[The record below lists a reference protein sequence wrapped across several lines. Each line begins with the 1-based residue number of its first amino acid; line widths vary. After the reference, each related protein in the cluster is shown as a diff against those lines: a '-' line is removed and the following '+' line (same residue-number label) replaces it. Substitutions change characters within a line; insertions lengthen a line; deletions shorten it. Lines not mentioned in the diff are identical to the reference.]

1 MNEEGGARATLTTQK
16 DESDSP
22 SPRPYRWMWLMLLVA
37 GALYA
42 QGTSPAEQ
50 TTGQTHYLR
59 DLLWVVVLILANAF
73 FAMVDSALRAM
84 HASRVRELV
93 EEGVPNARL
102 VEKLLS
108 DPDRSIATAQ
118 IGMVLSSFLAAAVA
132 ATGLSQGAAVLL
144 QLLSDAGWWQ
154 RQSEPLAVFVVTVLT
169 GLLALVVGTLV
180 PRTIAEKY
188 AEKVALRLARPL
200 WICAWILSPLVAV
213 VIALSNAM
221 VKPFKVRVDFS
232 PRVLTPEEIIS
243 LVDAGEE
250 QGVIEE
256 EEREMIQSVL
266 EFPDTIV
273 RKVMTPR
280 IDMHCVPV
288 EASLQEVL
296 EIIRNSGHSRIPVYE
311 GTVDNIIGIVYAKDL
326 LRLYPHLEPFDLR
339 KVMRPP
345 YFIPETKKVDEL
357 MREFRAKKTQIAIV
371 RDEYGGTS
379 GLVTLEDILEELVG
393 EIHDEYDTEETPFE
407 QLDSHTYR
415 ADGRTPVDDVNDKT
429 GLHLPTDEYD
439 TIGGF
444 VFGLFGRPAQAGEQ
458 IAFGRANF
466 VVEEADG
473 RRIRKL
479 RIEVTP
485 TEAQEEEAEQPQESA
500 L

>member
-1 MNEEGGARATLTTQK
+1 MTTPK
-16 DESDSP
+16 EESDSP
-22 SPRPYRWMWLMLLVA
+22 GPQRFGWIVLILLVA

-42 QGTSPAEQ
+42 QGSAPAEQ
-50 TTGQTHYLR
+50 TTGETHYLR
-59 DLLWVVVLILANAF
+59 DLFWVAALILVTAF

-84 HASRVRELV
+84 LGARVREMV

-102 VEKLLS
+102 VERLIS
-108 DPDRSIATAQ
+108 HPERSIATAQ
-118 IGMVLSSFLAAAVA
+118 VGMVLSSFLAAAVA
-132 ATGLSQGAAVLL
+132 ATGLSPRVAAIL
-144 QLLSDAGWWQ
+144 QLASDAEWWQ
-154 RQSEPLAVFVVTVLT
+154 RQSEPIAVFIVTVLT

-180 PRTIAEKY
+180 PRTIAEKH

-200 WICAWILSPLVAV
+200 WICVWVFSPLVAA
-213 VIALSNAM
+213 VIALSNTL
-221 VKPFKVRVDFS
+221 VSPFKVKVDFS

-288 EASLQEVL
+288 DASLKEVL
-296 EIIRNSGHSRIPVYE
+296 DIIQNTGHSRIPVYE

-326 LRLYPHLEPFDLR
+326 LKLYPHLEPFDLR

-407 QLDSHTYR
+407 QLDNHTYR

-458 IAFGRANF
+458 IAYGRANF
-466 VVEEADG
+466 VIEEADG

-479 RIEVTP
+479 RIEVAP
-485 TEAQEEEAEQPQESA
+485 AEAEEEETEERMGETKDEQT
-500 L
+500 

>member
-1 MNEEGGARATLTTQK
+1 MTTPKEETDG
-16 DESDSP
+16 P
-22 SPRPYRWMWLMLLVA
+22 SPQPLRWMLWTLLLASV
-37 GALYA
+37 LYA
-42 QGTSPAEQ
+42 QGTTPVESEVAPN
-50 TTGQTHYLR
+50 HPLR
-59 DLLWVVVLILANAF
+59 DLLWVAMLILATAF
-73 FAMVDSALRAM
+73 FAMADSALRAV
-84 HASRVRELV
+84 HGARVREMV
-93 EEGVPNARL
+93 EENVPNARM
-102 VEKLLS
+102 VEKLLAT
-108 DPDRSIATAQ
+108 PQRSIATAQ
-118 IGMVLSSFLAAAVA
+118 VGIVLSSFLAAAVA
-132 ATGLSQGAAVLL
+132 ATGLSQGVASLFK
-144 QLLSDAGWWQ
+144 LLSHTAWWQ
-154 RQSEPLAVFVVTVLT
+154 RQAEPLAVLTVTVLT
-169 GLLALVVGTLV
+169 GLLALMVGTLV
-180 PRTIAEKY
+180 PRTIAEKH

-200 WICAWILSPLVAV
+200 WVCAWLLSPLVAAI
-213 VIALSNAM
+213 IALSNALVSPFR
-221 VKPFKVRVDFS
+221 VKVDFS

-280 IDMHCVPV
+280 IDMHCVPAD
-288 EASLQEVL
+288 ASLQEVL
-296 EIIRNSGHSRIPVYE
+296 DTIRHSGHSRIPVYE
-311 GTVDNIIGIVYAKDL
+311 ETVDNIVGIAYAKDL
-326 LRLYPHLEPFDLR
+326 LRLYPHLEPFELR

-393 EIHDEYDTEETPFE
+393 EIHDEYDVEETPFE
-407 QLDSHTYR
+407 QIGEYTYR
-415 ADGRTPVDDVNDKT
+415 TDGRTPVEDVNDHT

-458 IAFGRANF
+458 IAYGRANF

-479 RIEVTP
+479 RIDVLPAED
-485 TEAQEEEAEQPQESA
+485 EAEETEEPQESK

>member
-1 MNEEGGARATLTTQK
+1 MNEEGGTRTTLTAQK
-16 DESDSP
+16 EETDSP
-22 SPRPYRWMWLMLLVA
+22 SPQPLRWALFWLLLA

-42 QGTSPAEQ
+42 QGTAEAEPTAAQ
-50 TTGQTHYLR
+50 SHSLR
-59 DLLWVVVLILANAF
+59 GLLWVAVLMLATAF
-73 FAMVDSALRAM
+73 FAAADSALRAV
-84 HASRVRELV
+84 HGSRMRDLA

-102 VEKLLS
+102 AERLLS
-108 DPDRSIATAQ
+108 HADRFIATAQ

-132 ATGLSQGAAVLL
+132 ATDLSQVVAEALK
-144 QLLSDAGWWQ
+144 LLSHAEWWQ
-154 RQSEPLAVFVVTVLT
+154 ARAEPVAVFGVTVLT

-180 PRTIAEKY
+180 PRTLAEKH
-188 AEKVALRLARPL
+188 AEKLVLRLVRPL
-200 WICAWILSPLVAV
+200 WMCAWLLAPLVAL
-213 VIALSNAM
+213 VIGLSNSLM
-221 VKPFKVRVDFS
+221 RPFKTKVDFS

-288 EASLQEVL
+288 NASLQEVL
-296 EIIRNSGHSRIPVYE
+296 DIIRTTGHSRIPVYE
-311 GTVDNIIGIVYAKDL
+311 DTVDNIVGIVYAKDL
-326 LRLYPHLEPFDLR
+326 LRLYPNLEPFDLR
-339 KVMRPP
+339 RVMRQP

-371 RDEYGGTS
+371 RDEYGGIS

-393 EIHDEYDTEETPFE
+393 EIHDEYDVEETPFE
-407 QLDSHTYR
+407 QIDEHTYR
-415 ADGRTPVDDVNDKT
+415 TDGRTPVEDVNDKT

-458 IAFGRANF
+458 IAYGRANF
-466 VVEEADG
+466 MVEEADG

-485 TEAQEEEAEQPQESA
+485 SEEEEEEVEQPQESSI
-500 L
+500 

>member
-1 MNEEGGARATLTTQK
+1 LTTPK
-16 DESDSP
+16 EETDSP
-22 SPRPYRWMWLMLLVA
+22 SPKAWYWLLLTLLFTGV
-37 GALYA
+37 LYA
-42 QGTSPAEQ
+42 QGTVPAEHEVAQ
-50 TTGQTHYLR
+50 SHLLR
-59 DLLWVVVLILANAF
+59 NLLWVVLLFLVTAF
-73 FAMVDSALRAM
+73 FAMADSALRLM
-84 HASRVRELV
+84 HAARVREMV
-93 EEGVPNARL
+93 EQGVPNARM
-102 VEKLLS
+102 VERLLTT
-108 DPDRSIATAQ
+108 PQRSIATAQ

-132 ATGLSQGAAVLL
+132 ATGLSHWVAMLL
-144 QLLSDAGWWQ
+144 RLLSEAVWWQ
-154 RQSEPLAVFVVTVLT
+154 RQTEPVAVFVVTMLA

-180 PRTIAEKY
+180 PRTIAEKH

-200 WICAWILSPLVAV
+200 WISAWILSPLVAL
-213 VIALSNAM
+213 VIALSNALLS
-221 VKPFKVRVDFS
+221 PFKVRVDFS

-280 IDMHCVPV
+280 IDMHCVPIG
-288 EASLQEVL
+288 ASLKEVL
-296 EIIRNSGHSRIPVYE
+296 DIIRNTGHSRIPVYE
-311 GTVDNIIGIVYAKDL
+311 GTVDNIVGIVYAKDL
-326 LRLYPHLEPFDLR
+326 LRLYPHPEPFDLR
-339 KVMRPP
+339 QVMRPP

-393 EIHDEYDTEETPFE
+393 EIHDEYDVEETPFE
-407 QLDSHTYR
+407 QVDEHTYR
-415 ADGRTPVDDVNDKT
+415 ADGRTSLEDINDRT
-429 GLHLPTDEYD
+429 GLHLPTNEYD

-473 RRIRKL
+473 RRIRKV
-479 RIEVTP
+479 RIEIAP
-485 TEAQEEEAEQPQESA
+485 TEIEEETTEQPQESA

>member
-1 MNEEGGARATLTTQK
+1 MTTQR
-16 DESDSP
+16 EETDSP
-22 SPRPYRWMWLMLLVA
+22 SPLPYRWVGLMLLFA

-42 QGTSPAEQ
+42 QGNSTAQQEAVQPA
-50 TTGQTHYLR
+50 YLEGT
-59 DLLWVVVLILANAF
+59 LWVIALTLATAF
-73 FAMVDSALRAM
+73 FAMAESALRAL
-84 HASRVRELV
+84 HSARVRELV
-93 EEGVPNARL
+93 EEGVSNARL
-102 VEKLLS
+102 LERLVS
-108 DPDRSIATAQ
+108 HADRSIATAQ
-118 IGMVLSSFLAAAVA
+118 AGMTLSSLLAAVVAV
-132 ATGLSQGAAVLL
+132 TTLSQGVARLL
-144 QLLSDAGWWQ
+144 Q
-154 RQSEPLAVFVVTVLT
+154 PLATSGAWQVATDTGGMLIVTLLVALLVLAM
-169 GLLALVVGTLV
+169 GMVV
-180 PRTIAEKY
+180 PRTLAEKH
-188 AEKVALRLARPL
+188 AEKVALRLAKPL
-200 WICAWILSPLVAV
+200 WGCVWLLSPFVAAAV
-213 VIALSNAM
+213 ALSNALLR
-221 VKPFKVRVDFS
+221 PFRLRAEFS

-296 EIIRNSGHSRIPVYE
+296 DIIRNTGHSRIPVYE
-311 GTVDNIIGIVYAKDL
+311 GTVDNIIGVVYAKDL
-326 LRLYPHLEPFDLR
+326 LKLYPHLEEFDLR
-339 KVMRPP
+339 RVMRPP

-357 MREFRAKKTQIAIV
+357 MREFRTKKTQIAIV

-393 EIHDEYDTEETPFE
+393 EIHDEYDVEETPFE
-407 QLDSHTYR
+407 QLDNHTYR
-415 ADGRTPVDDVNDKT
+415 ADGRTPVEDVNDKT

-444 VFGLFGRPAQAGEQ
+444 VFGLLGRPAQAGEQ
-458 IAFGRANF
+458 IAYGRANF
-466 VVEEADG
+466 IVEEADG

-479 RIEVTP
+479 RIEVAP
-485 TEAQEEEAEQPQESA
+485 AEPEEEVEEQPQEST

>member
-1 MNEEGGARATLTTQK
+1 MNEEGGARATLTAQK
-16 DESDSP
+16 EESDSP
-22 SPRPYRWMWLMLLVA
+22 GAQSLRWVLLMLLLA

-42 QGTSPAEQ
+42 QGTTPVDEHSAP
-50 TTGQTHYLR
+50 THYLR
-59 DLLWVVVLILANAF
+59 STAWVVLFLLTAAF
-73 FAMVDSALRAM
+73 FAMADSALRAV
-84 HASRVRELV
+84 HATRVRDMV
-93 EEGVPNARL
+93 EQGVPNARF
-102 VEKLLS
+102 VERLLAA
-108 DPDRSIATAQ
+108 PDRSIATAQ
-118 IGMVLSSFLAAAVA
+118 VGIVLSSFLAAAVA
-132 ATGLSQGAAVLL
+132 ATGLSRGVADILR
-144 QLLSDAGWWQ
+144 LLSPADWWQ
-154 RQSEPLAVFVVTVLT
+154 SQAEPLSVFGVTVLT
-169 GLLALVVGTLV
+169 GLVALVVGTLV
-180 PRTIAEKY
+180 PRTVAEKH

-200 WICAWILSPLVAV
+200 WVCAWLMAPLVV
-213 VIALSNAM
+213 PVIALSNAL
-221 VKPFKVRVDFS
+221 VRPFKVRVDFS

-288 EASLQEVL
+288 DASLQEVL
-296 EIIRNSGHSRIPVYE
+296 DTIRNSGHSRIPVYE
-311 GTVDNIIGIVYAKDL
+311 GTVDNIVGIVYAKDL
-326 LRLYPHLEPFDLR
+326 LRLYPHLEAFDMR
-339 KVMRPP
+339 QVMRPP
-345 YFIPETKKVDEL
+345 YFIPETKKVDGL

-393 EIHDEYDTEETPFE
+393 EIHDEYDVEETPFE
-407 QLDSHTYR
+407 QIDDHTYR
-415 ADGRTPVDDVNDKT
+415 ADGRTPVDDVNDQT

-458 IAFGRANF
+458 IAYGRANF

-479 RIEVTP
+479 RIEVVP
-485 TEAQEEEAEQPQESA
+485 TEPVEEEDEQTQEST

>member
-1 MNEEGGARATLTTQK
+1 MTTQK
-16 DESDSP
+16 DESDSA
-22 SPRPYRWMWLMLLVA
+22 STRPYRWIWLVLLLA

-42 QGTSPAEQ
+42 QGTSPAEPS
-50 TTGQTHYLR
+50 TAHAHYLR
-59 DLLWVVVLILANAF
+59 DLLWVAVLLLATAF
-73 FAMVDSALRAM
+73 FAMVDSALRTM
-84 HASRVRELV
+84 HGARVRDMV

-102 VEKLLS
+102 VERLLS
-108 DPDRSIATAQ
+108 HPERSIATAQ
-118 IGMVLSSFLAAAVA
+118 VGMVLSSFLAAAVA
-132 ATGLSQGAAVLL
+132 ATGLSQGAAALL
-144 QLLSDAGWWQ
+144 QRVEQADWWQ
-154 RQSEPLAVFVVTVLT
+154 RQSEPMAVFLVTALT
-169 GLLALVVGTLV
+169 GLLALAVGTLA

-200 WICAWILSPLVAV
+200 WLCVWILSPLVAA
-213 VIALSNAM
+213 VIALSNAL
-221 VKPFKVRVDFS
+221 VSPFKVKVDFS

-288 EASLQEVL
+288 EASLHEVL
-296 EIIRNSGHSRIPVYE
+296 DIIRNTGHSRIPVYE
-311 GTVDNIIGIVYAKDL
+311 GTVDNIVGIVYAKDL

-357 MREFRAKKTQIAIV
+357 MREFRTKKTQIAIV

-393 EIHDEYDTEETPFE
+393 EIHDEYDVEETPFE
-407 QLDSHTYR
+407 QIDEHTYR
-415 ADGRTPVDDVNDKT
+415 TDGRTPVDDVNDKT

-444 VFGLFGRPAQAGEQ
+444 VFGLFGRPAQSGEQ
-458 IAFGRANF
+458 IAYGRASF
-466 VVEEADG
+466 TVEEADG

-479 RIEVTP
+479 RIEVAP
-485 TEAQEEEAEQPQESA
+485 AEVEEEEEKQPQESTP
-500 L
+500 

>member
-1 MNEEGGARATLTTQK
+1 MTTPK
-16 DESDSP
+16 EESDSP
-22 SPRPYRWMWLMLLVA
+22 SPQRYRLVLLIVLVA

-42 QGTSPAEQ
+42 QGTAPVDQSTQEAASVR
-50 TTGQTHYLR
+50 GVF
-59 DLLWVVVLILANAF
+59 WVVGLILATAF
-73 FAMVDSALRAM
+73 FAMADSALRTI
-84 HASRVRELV
+84 HGVQVRDLM

-102 VEKLLS
+102 VEKLLAN
-108 DPDRSIATAQ
+108 PNRSIATAQ
-118 IGMVLSSFLAAAVA
+118 IGIVLSSFLAVAVA
-132 ATGLSQGAAVLL
+132 ATSLSHGVADLLKAV
-144 QLLSDAGWWQ
+144 SPAEWWQ
-154 RQSEPLAVFVVTVLT
+154 AQAQPVAVFGVTVLT
-169 GLLALVVGTLV
+169 GLAALVVGTIV
-180 PRTIAEKY
+180 PRTVAEKY
-188 AEKVALRLARPL
+188 AQKVALHLARPL
-200 WICAWILSPLVAV
+200 WVCAWVLAPLVV
-213 VIALSNAM
+213 LVIAISNAL
-221 VKPFKVRVDFS
+221 VRPFRAKVDFS

-243 LVDAGEE
+243 LVDAVEE

-266 EFPDTIV
+266 EFPDTVV

-288 EASLQEVL
+288 TTELEEVL
-296 EIIRNSGHSRIPVYE
+296 ETIRSSGHSRIPVYE
-311 GTVDNIIGIVYAKDL
+311 DTVDNIVGIVYAKDL

-339 KVMRPP
+339 AVMRQP
-345 YFIPETKKVDEL
+345 YFIPETKKVDDL
-357 MREFRAKKTQIAIV
+357 MREFRSKKTQIAIV

-393 EIHDEYDTEETPFE
+393 EIHDEYDVEETPFE
-407 QLDSHTYR
+407 QIDGHTYR
-415 ADGRTPVDDVNDKT
+415 TDGRTPVEDVNSKA

-458 IAFGRANF
+458 IAYGGANF

-479 RIEVTP
+479 RIEVSP
-485 TEAQEEEAEQPQESA
+485 VEEEEEETEQSQAST

>member
-1 MNEEGGARATLTTQK
+1 MTAQKEET
-16 DESDSP
+16 DSP
-22 SPRPYRWMWLMLLVA
+22 SPQPFRWALLLLLLA

-42 QGTSPAEQ
+42 QGTASAEP
-50 TTGQTHYLR
+50 TATESHSLR
-59 DLLWVVVLILANAF
+59 GLVWVVVLILATAF
-73 FAMVDSALRAM
+73 FATADSALRAV
-84 HASRVRELV
+84 HSTRIRDLAEN
-93 EEGVPNARL
+93 GVPNARL
-102 VEKLLS
+102 VEKLLATG
-108 DPDRSIATAQ
+108 DRFIATTQ
-118 IGMVLSSFLAAAVA
+118 IGIVLSSFLAAAVA
-132 ATGLSQGAAVLL
+132 ATDLSQAVAEALKLL
-144 QLLSDAGWWQ
+144 YPAQWWQ
-154 RQSEPLAVFVVTVLT
+154 ARTEPVAVFATTVLT

-180 PRTIAEKY
+180 PRTLAEKHT
-188 AEKVALRLARPL
+188 EKVALRLVRPL
-200 WICAWILSPLVAV
+200 WVCAWLLSPLVAL
-213 VIALSNAM
+213 VIGASNFLLR
-221 VKPFKVRVDFS
+221 PFKMKVDFS
-232 PRVLTPEEIIS
+232 PRMLTPEEIIS

-266 EFPDTIV
+266 EFPDTVV

-280 IDMHCVPV
+280 IDMHCVSV
-288 EASLQEVL
+288 NASLHEVL
-296 EIIRNSGHSRIPVYE
+296 DLIRTSGHSRIPVYE
-311 GTVDNIIGIVYAKDL
+311 DTVDNIVGIVYAKDL
-326 LRLYPHLEPFDLR
+326 LRLYPNLEPFDLR
-339 KVMRPP
+339 RVMRQP

-393 EIHDEYDTEETPFE
+393 EIHDEYDVEETPFE
-407 QLDSHTYR
+407 QIDEHSYR
-415 ADGRTPVDDVNDKT
+415 TDGRTPLEDVNDKT

-458 IAFGRANF
+458 ITYGRANF
-466 VVEEADG
+466 MVEEADG

-479 RIEVTP
+479 RIMVTP
-485 TEAQEEEAEQPQESA
+485 SEEEEVEQPQESP

>member
-1 MNEEGGARATLTTQK
+1 MNEEGGARKTLTTQK
-16 DESDSP
+16 EESDSP
-22 SPRPYRWMWLMLLVA
+22 SPQPYRWIGLLLLLA

-42 QGTSPAEQ
+42 QGTAPAEQ
-50 TTGQTHYLR
+50 GSGQTHYLR
-59 DLLWVVVLILANAF
+59 DLLWVVVLILATAF
-73 FAMVDSALRAM
+73 FAMVDSALRAL
-84 HASRVRELV
+84 HGARVRDLV

-108 DPDRSIATAQ
+108 NPDRSIATAQ
-118 IGMVLSSFLAAAVA
+118 VGMVLSSFLAAAVA
-132 ATGLSQGAAVLL
+132 VTGLSRGVADLL
-144 QLLSDAGWWQ
+144 RLIGGTGWWQ
-154 RQSEPLAVFVVTVLT
+154 RQSEPIAVFVVTVLA
-169 GLLALVVGTLV
+169 GLVALVVGTLV
-180 PRTIAEKY
+180 PRTVAERH

-200 WICAWILSPLVAV
+200 WICAWALSPLVAV
-213 VIALSNAM
+213 MIALSNALLS
-221 VKPFKVRVDFS
+221 PFKVKVDFS

-296 EIIRNSGHSRIPVYE
+296 DIIRNTGHSRIPVYE

-326 LRLYPHLEPFDLR
+326 LRLYPHLEPFDMR
-339 KVMRPP
+339 QVMRPP

-393 EIHDEYDTEETPFE
+393 EIHDEYDVEETPFE
-407 QLDSHTYR
+407 QVDEYTYR
-415 ADGRTPVDDVNDKT
+415 TDGRTPVDDVNDKT

-458 IAFGRANF
+458 IAYGRAHF

-479 RIEVTP
+479 RIEVAP
-485 TEAQEEEAEQPQESA
+485 VEAEEEETGEPQESP

>member
-1 MNEEGGARATLTTQK
+1 MNEEGGARATLSTQK
-16 DESDSP
+16 EEADSP
-22 SPRPYRWMWLMLLVA
+22 SPQPYRWIWLTLLLA

-42 QGTSPAEQ
+42 QGTVPAEQ
-50 TTGQTHYLR
+50 STPQTHYLR
-59 DLLWVVVLILANAF
+59 DLLWVVVLVLATAF

-84 HASRVRELV
+84 HGARVRDMV

-108 DPDRSIATAQ
+108 HPERSIATAQ
-118 IGMVLSSFLAAAVA
+118 VGMVLSSFLAAAVA
-132 ATGLSQGAAVLL
+132 ATGLSQGVAALL
-144 QLLSDAGWWQ
+144 QQIGEADWWQ
-154 RQSEPLAVFVVTVLT
+154 RQSAPLAVFLVTVLT

-200 WICAWILSPLVAV
+200 WICAWLLSPLVAL
-213 VIALSNAM
+213 VITFSNALVRPFR
-221 VKPFKVRVDFS
+221 VKVDFS

-296 EIIRNSGHSRIPVYE
+296 DIIRNTGHSRIPVYE

-326 LRLYPHLEPFDLR
+326 LRLYPHLEPFEMR

-393 EIHDEYDTEETPFE
+393 EIHDEYDVEETPFE
-407 QLDSHTYR
+407 QVDEHTYR
-415 ADGRTPVDDVNDKT
+415 TDGRTPVDDVNDKT

-458 IAFGRANF
+458 IAYGRANF

-479 RIEVTP
+479 RIEVAP
-485 TEAQEEEAEQPQESA
+485 AEAEEEEAEQPQEST

>member
-1 MNEEGGARATLTTQK
+1 MNEEGGARTTLTAQK
-16 DESDSP
+16 EETDSP
-22 SPRPYRWMWLMLLVA
+22 SPQPLRWILLMLLLG

-42 QGTSPAEQ
+42 QGNTPAGGNAGETHTLRSVAWIVLFLL
-50 TTGQTHYLR
+50 TT
-59 DLLWVVVLILANAF
+59 AF
-73 FAMVDSALRAM
+73 FAMVDSALRTLHGA
-84 HASRVRELV
+84 RVRDLV
-93 EEGVPNARL
+93 EEGVPNARV
-102 VEKLLS
+102 VEKLLAV
-108 DPDRSIATAQ
+108 PDRSIATAQ
-118 IGMVLSSFLAAAVA
+118 VGIVLSSFLAAAVA
-132 ATGLSQGAAVLL
+132 ATGLSRGVTDLL
-144 QLLSDAGWWQ
+144 RRLSDAGWWQ
-154 RQSEPLAVFVVTVLT
+154 GQSEPVAVFGVTVLT
-169 GLLALVVGTLV
+169 GLVALVVGTLV
-180 PRTIAEKY
+180 PRTIAEKH

-200 WICAWILSPLVAV
+200 WVCTWLLAPLVV
-213 VIALSNAM
+213 PVIAVSNAL
-221 VKPFKVRVDFS
+221 VRPFKVRVDFS

-288 EASLQEVL
+288 DAPLQEVL
-296 EIIRNSGHSRIPVYE
+296 DTIRNTGHSRIPVYE
-311 GTVDNIIGIVYAKDL
+311 GTVDNIVGIVYAKDL
-326 LRLYPHLEPFDLR
+326 LRLYPNLEDFDIR
-339 KVMRPP
+339 QVMRPP

-357 MREFRAKKTQIAIV
+357 MREFRTKKTQIAIV

-393 EIHDEYDTEETPFE
+393 EIHDEYDVEEASFE
-407 QLDSHTYR
+407 QIDEHTFR
-415 ADGRTPVDDVNDKT
+415 TDGRTPVDDVNDKT

-458 IAFGRANF
+458 IAYGRANF

-479 RIEVTP
+479 RIEVAP
-485 TEAQEEEAEQPQESA
+485 SEAEGEEAEQAQEST

>member
-1 MNEEGGARATLTTQK
+1 MSEEGGTRATLTAQK
-16 DESDSP
+16 EETDSP
-22 SPRPYRWMWLMLLVA
+22 SPQPLRWALLMLLLA

-42 QGTSPAEQ
+42 QGTAPAEPEAV
-50 TTGQTHYLR
+50 QTHYLR
-59 DLLWVVVLILANAF
+59 GLLWVVVLILVTAF
-73 FAMVDSALRAM
+73 FAMADSALRAM
-84 HASRVRELV
+84 HSARIRELV
-93 EEGVPNARL
+93 QEGVPKART
-102 VEKLLS
+102 VEKLLAHS
-108 DPDRSIATAQ
+108 DRLIATAQ
-118 IGMVLSSFLAAAVA
+118 IGIVLSSFLAAAVA
-132 ATGLSQGAAVLL
+132 ATDMSRAVADALK
-144 QLLSDAGWWQ
+144 LLSGSEWWQ
-154 RQSEPLAVFVVTVLT
+154 ARTEAVAVFGVTVLT
-169 GLLALVVGTLV
+169 GLVALVVGTLV
-180 PRTIAEKY
+180 PRTLAEKY
-188 AEKVALRLARPL
+188 AEQIVLRLARPL
-200 WICAWILSPLVAV
+200 WVCAWLLSPLVAL
-213 VIALSNAM
+213 VIGTSDFL
-221 VKPFKVRVDFS
+221 VRPFKVKVDFS

-288 EASLQEVL
+288 NASLQEVL
-296 EIIRNSGHSRIPVYE
+296 DIIRNTGHSRIPVYE
-311 GTVDNIIGIVYAKDL
+311 DTVDNIVGIVYAKDL
-326 LRLYPHLEPFDLR
+326 LRLYPNLEPFDLR
-339 KVMRPP
+339 RVMRQP

-393 EIHDEYDTEETPFE
+393 EIHDEYDVEETPFE
-407 QLDSHTYR
+407 QIDEHTYR
-415 ADGRTPVDDVNDKT
+415 TDGRTPVDDVNDKT

-458 IAFGRANF
+458 IAYGRANF

-479 RIEVTP
+479 RIEVAP
-485 TEAQEEEAEQPQESA
+485 TEEEEEEEAQVQESTT
-500 L
+500 